1 MVIVVWAWEDLLLDV
16 LHIGHNDRTASMLDP
31 VQVSGWRKLHSSPL
45 HPERNVRVER

>member
-31 VQVSGWRKLHSSPL
+31 VQVSGWRKVALLPL
-45 HPERNVRVER
+45 TP